1 MGSVMR
7 VRVLLCAS
15 LLLGGCA
22 AVAAVSAIPGVVVE
36 SAVGS
41 FKGQDASLVM
51 DMQRSL
57 VAVQQG
63 LERMDLHVNVLEP
76 VAGGYLIEFG
86 NGELDGGVQLKRQTQ
101 NLTTLTVTAHRGLS
115 HQDSVETAMIKEVRS
130 ASEQLTEGA
139 RFDFTGYKGVYVK
152 ADEGSNK
159 VGWFLPGQ
167 KLHVSKSHK
176 AGWLKIKLPSGQ
188 GGYIK
193 GSLLP
198 DGG

>member
-1 MGSVMR
+1 MR
-7 VRVLLCAS
+7 ARWLLCGS
-15 LLLGGCA
+15 LLLGGCT
-22 AVAAVSAIPGVVVE
+22 AVAAVSAIPGMVVE
-36 SAVGS
+36 RAVGFFS
-41 FKGQDASLVM
+41 GQEASLAL

-86 NGELDGGVQLKRQTQ
+86 NGELDGGVHLQRQTQ
-101 NLTTLTVTAHRGLS
+101 NLTTLTVSAHRGMS
-115 HQDSVETAMIKEVRS
+115 HQDSVETAIIKEVRS
-130 ASEQLTEGA
+130 LSELGREDA
-139 RFDFTGYKGVYVK
+139 RFDFTGYEGVYVK
-152 ADEGSNK
+152 PDESSNK

-167 KLHVSKSHK
+167 KLNVSKSHK

-193 GSLLP
+193 GSLLA
-198 DGG
+198 DGS